1 MSKSVSIV
9 ICTYNRA
16 EFLNRTLYSLKNLN
30 YKNFEVI
37 VINGPST
44 DNTYM
49 ILEKYSDRIK
59 IDNNPYTNL
68 SISRNMGI
76 ALSSGEI
83 VAFIDDDA
91 IPDKYWL
98 DDIVS
103 LYNDDK
109 VGGVGAKCMGL
120 GMTIFSLRVVI

>member
-1 MSKSVSIV
+1 
-9 ICTYNRA
+9 
-16 EFLNRTLYSLKNLN
+16 
-30 YKNFEVI
+30 
-37 VINGPST
+37 
-44 DNTYM
+44 
-49 ILEKYSDRIK
+49 
-59 IDNNPYTNL
+59 
-68 SISRNMGI
+68 MGI
-76 ALSSGEI
+76 ALSSSEI